1 GRSVT
6 GFRSYFDKQPLQGGQ
21 YDCQAGS
28 FHVRVVMRANVVR

>member
-1 GRSVT
+1 
-6 GFRSYFDKQPLQGGQ
+6 Q